1 MTNALPALG
10 SKRRTIKSGRRP
22 LDGNKIA
29 AKLELI
35 LPAGGPARRGF
46 ASVTPSTTGS
56 KILTRLTGRE
66 IERLMAAARKSS
78 RYGHRDVKASGNLI
92 VRRPRSA

>member
-10 SKRRTIKSGRRP
+10 SKRRTIKSGRP

-29 AKLELI
+29 AKLELT

-92 VRRPRSA
+92 VRRPSSA